1 MVGACAAI
9 AGEQEYGFVT
19 GAAETAATAYVG
31 PVVAGAGAMLMSRF
45 LTAASVAL
53 ECERVFAEVT
63 DGRDALQ
70 WATYQIQQGPY
81 QGKTILSFMGTKLSN
96 AEQVVADIWSVP
108 LANGMM
114 RNMTDDAVQIAQQ
127 VMEEVG
133 GKENLF
139 ITGHSLGG
147 IVAELTCSELGI
159 QGASFGAIG
168 AFDPYSLADAN
179 IVNGIMAEIELNVG
193 AEIAVIN
200 GYIDEIR
207 TMFSSLG
214 YSEEDINLEIQKL
227 LGYSGVDINV
237 EIQNISLESLRR
249 SLISL
254 EYNGLIQNTAHAG
267 VKFEVVK
274 NEYDYIARA
283 IGSLD
288 GSQCSHIASSCEVRK
303 LWFEASVTTTSGHS
317 SWAYAQN
324 TNAFFTRGWQPETD
338 AIVRWDKLFLPGVDK
353 NALCDLCLGGEDEW
367 CDSGSCSDGQCKV
380 GDKLPTFCPARSLW
394 PEQRPACPNGNDD
407 CVSDR
412 CELGV
417 IQSTILS
424 IVPGVGDVFETV
436 SLPGQVCYDKLPYG
450 VVCS

>member
-1 MVGACAAI
+1 MVASCAAI

-19 GAAETAATAYVG
+19 GAVKTAATAYVG
-31 PVVAGAGAMLMSRF
+31 PVVAGAGALLMSRF

-53 ECERVFAEVT
+53 ECQRVFAEVT

-70 WATYQIQQGPY
+70 WATYTIRQGPY
-81 QGKTILSFMGTKLSN
+81 QGKTILSFMGTDPSN
-96 AEQVVADIWSVP
+96 AEQLVADLWSVP

-127 VMEEVG
+127 VIEEVE

-168 AFDPYSLADAN
+168 AFDPYSLADAA
-179 IVNGIMAEIELNVG
+179 IVDSIMDQIESNGDAEID
-193 AEIAVIN
+193 AIN
-200 GYIDEIR
+200 GYIDDIR
-207 TMFSSLG
+207 TMFNSLG
-214 YSEEDINLEIQKL
+214 YSEEDINF
-227 LGYSGVDINV
+227 
-237 EIQNISLESLRR
+237 EIQNISVETLRR

-274 NEYDYIARA
+274 NEYDYIART

-303 LWFEASVTTTSGHS
+303 LWFEASASTTMGHDS
-317 SWAYAQN
+317 SSYAQT
-324 TNAFFTRGWQPETD
+324 TNAFFSRGWQPEAE
-338 AIVRWDKLFLPGVDK
+338 AIVRWDKLFLPGVHK
-353 NALCDLCLGGEDEW
+353 NALCDICLGGRDEW
-367 CDSGSCSDGQCKV
+367 CDSGSCSEGQCKV
-380 GDKLPTFCPARSLW
+380 GDKLPTFCPARSIL
-394 PEQRPACPNGNDD
+394 PEQRPACPNGNED

-412 CELGV
+412 CELDG
-417 IQSTILS
+417 SS
-424 IVPGVGDVFETV
+424 R
-436 SLPGQVCYDKLPYG
+436 VCYDKLAPG
-450 VVCS
+450 VVCSRRLMAVWYILLFFTHRYLFPPSFSHFFFE

>member
-1 MVGACAAI
+1 MSDAVA
-9 AGEQEYGFVT
+9 
-19 GAAETAATAYVG
+19 TAATAYLP
-31 PVVAGAGAMLMSRF
+31 PVVAGAGAMLLSRF
-45 LTAASVAL
+45 RTPESVAI
-53 ECERVFAEVT
+53 ECERVIAEAT

-81 QGKTILSFMGTKLSN
+81 QGKTILSFMGTKPSI
-96 AEQVVADIWSVP
+96 AEQLIADIWSVP

-139 ITGHSLGG
+139 ISGHSLGG

-168 AFDPYSLADAN
+168 AFDPYSLADVN
-179 IVNGIMAEIELNVG
+179 EVDEIVAGIENSGTEK
-193 AEIAVIN
+193 AVIN

-214 YSEEDINLEIQKL
+214 YSEEDIN
-227 LGYSGVDINV
+227 S
-237 EIQNISLESLRR
+237 EIQNIFGYSEEDINLEIQNINLESLRR

-274 NEYDYIARA
+274 NEYDYVARA

-288 GSQCSHIASSCEVRK
+288 GSQCSHIASSCKVRK
-303 LWFEASVTTTSGHS
+303 LWFEASLETFAGHS
-317 SWAYAQN
+317 GWAYAQH
-324 TNAFFTRGWQPETD
+324 TNAFFTRGWQLETD

-353 NALCDLCLGGEDEW
+353 NALCDPCFGGVDEW
-367 CDSGSCSDGQCKV
+367 CDSGSCSDGQCRV
-380 GDKLPTFCPARSLW
+380 GDKLPTFCPARSRF
-394 PEQRPACPNGNDD
+394 PEQRPECPNGNDD

-412 CELGV
+412 CELAA
-417 IQSTILS
+417 IESILY
-424 IVPGVGDVFETV
+424 
-436 SLPGQVCYDKLPYG
+436 VCYDKLPSG
-450 VVCS
+450 EVCS

>member
-1 MVGACAAI
+1 
-9 AGEQEYGFVT
+9 
-19 GAAETAATAYVG
+19 
-31 PVVAGAGAMLMSRF
+31 MLLSRF
-45 LTAASVAL
+45 VTAASVAF
-53 ECERVFAEVT
+53 ECERVFAEAT

-81 QGKTILSFMGTKLSN
+81 QGKTILSFMGTKPSN
-96 AEQVVADIWSVP
+96 AEQLIADIWSVP

-114 RNMTDDAVQIAQQ
+114 RNMTDDAVKIAQR

-139 ITGHSLGG
+139 ISGHSLGG

-168 AFDPYSLADAN
+168 VFDPYSLADVS
-179 IVNGIMAEIELNVG
+179 IVDGIIAGIENSG
-193 AEIAVIN
+193 TETAVIN

-214 YSEEDINLEIQKL
+214 YSEEDINSEIQNL
-227 LGYSGVDINV
+227 LGYSEEDVNL
-237 EIQNISLESLRR
+237 EIQNINLETLRR

-254 EYNGLIQNTAHAG
+254 EYNGLIQSTAHAG

-274 NEYDYIARA
+274 NEYDYVARA

-303 LWFEASVTTTSGHS
+303 LWFEASLETTSGHS
-317 SWAYAQN
+317 GWAYAQN

-353 NALCDLCLGGEDEW
+353 NALCDPCLGGVDEW
-367 CDSGSCSDGQCKV
+367 CDSGSCSDGQCRV
-380 GDKLPTFCPARSLW
+380 GDKLPTFCPARSRF
-394 PEQRPACPNGNDD
+394 PEQRPECPNGNDD

-412 CELGV
+412 CELAA
-417 IQSTILS
+417 IESILY
-424 IVPGVGDVFETV
+424 
-436 SLPGQVCYDKLPYG
+436 VCYDKLPSG
-450 VVCS
+450 EVCS